1 MLARLV
7 LEYRTPYP
15 TPDERQQIENYLA
28 TVKVRRA
35 ALEEIR
41 RVVTTVIDRV
51 IQRMREAYP
60 EFAKYHGHGFEKGHR
75 DLVLLTNMT
84 ANAMFIG
91 EYQTLDEMFTE
102 WYRTILKAGHLSPFF
117 VRDTFAVWRE
127 ELQAA
132 LSDESYALL
141 RPFAEH
147 VSEYLTR
154 IPVPPRDETGRRLP
168 IPSRSK

>member
-7 LEYRTPYP
+7 LEYQTPYP
-15 TPDERQQIENYLA
+15 TSEERQQIENYLA
-28 TVKVRRA
+28 TVKARRT
-35 ALEEIR
+35 ALEELR
-41 RVVTTVIDRV
+41 RTVTMVIDRV

-60 EFAKYHGHGFEKGHR
+60 EFAKYHGNGFEKGHR

-91 EYQTLDEMFTE
+91 EYLTLDEMFTE
-102 WYRTILKAGHLSPFF
+102 WYRTILKASHLSPFF
-117 VRDTFAVWRE
+117 VRDTFTVWRE

-141 RPFAEH
+141 RPFADH
-147 VSEYLTR
+147 VAEYLCR
-154 IPVPPRDETGRRLP
+154 IPVPPRDETGHRLP
-168 IPSRSK
+168 IPARAK